1 MKCKKLKFGAKH
13 KWISYNLPFSFFI
26 FRFINFD
33 FLFFYSIFKIFWTIA
48 SSKKNL
54 TEEKIDF
61 EEETGDKVLNDE
73 VELVDEE
80 EDSEDDD
87 GDEDK
92 VEGDEEEDDEEGE
105 EVMDF
110 FSP

>member
-1 MKCKKLKFGAKH
+1 MPL
-13 KWISYNLPFSFFI
+13 SFFI

-33 FLFFYSIFKIFWTIA
+33 FLFFYSIFKIFSTIA

-80 EDSEDDD
+80 EDSEDSEDDD

-110 FSP
+110 FFHLNF